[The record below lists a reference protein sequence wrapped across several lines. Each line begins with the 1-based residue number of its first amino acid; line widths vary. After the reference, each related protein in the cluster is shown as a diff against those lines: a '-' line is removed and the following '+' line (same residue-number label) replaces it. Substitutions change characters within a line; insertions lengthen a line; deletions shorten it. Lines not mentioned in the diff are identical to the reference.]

1 MPSVNAAVL
10 ITGAS
15 SGFGRLIAETLARK
29 HYQVFAT
36 MRDIEERNAT
46 AARELRALAAR
57 ESLHLNVVEL
67 DVTNDGSVER
77 AVAAAVGH
85 AGSIDVLINNA
96 AYGVL
101 GLTESFTTEQAQRV
115 FDTNFLGIVRM
126 NRAVVP
132 HMRRKG
138 SGLLLYVSSGAGRV
152 VLPCMGLYTASKFA
166 LEAFAETY
174 RYELASQG
182 IDSVIVQPG
191 AYPTGILDR
200 LEVGAD
206 GSRMATYG
214 AVNEIPQMISA
225 LIGASK
231 GNPQEIADTI
241 LQIIE
246 TPAGRREFRH
256 RIGSGAGGVQ
266 SINANCEQIQQQI
279 LEAFGVSEMTKFR
292 VAGGG
297 RQGAS

>member
-1 MPSVNAAVL
+1 MSNTGAGVL

-36 MRDIEERNAT
+36 MRDIEKRNAK
-46 AARELRALAAR
+46 AARELRALAER

-67 DVTNDGSVER
+67 DVTDEGSVES
-77 AVAAAVGH
+77 AVAAAIEE
-85 AGSIDVLINNA
+85 AGAIDVLVNNA
-96 AYGVL
+96 ACGVL
-101 GLTESFTTEQAQRV
+101 GLTESFTTEQAQRI

-126 NRAVVP
+126 NRAILP

-152 VLPCMGLYTASKFA
+152 VLPCLGLYTASKFA

-191 AYPTGILDR
+191 AYPTGILGR
-200 LEVGAD
+200 LEAGMD
-206 GSRMATYG
+206 GSRTATYG
-214 AVNEIPQMISA
+214 AVNEIPQVISVA
-225 LIGASK
+225 VGASK
-231 GNPQEIADTI
+231 SNPQEIADAI

-246 TPAGRREFRH
+246 TPAGQRQFRH

-266 SINANCEQIQQQI
+266 AINANCEEIQQQV
-279 LEAFGVSEMTKFR
+279 LEAFGISELTRFR
-292 VAGGG
+292 VAG
-297 RQGAS
+297 QGH

>member
-1 MPSVNAAVL
+1 MSNPGAVVL

-29 HYQVFAT
+29 QYRVFAT
-36 MRDIEERNAT
+36 MRDIEGRNAA
-46 AARELRALAAR
+46 AARELRALAES
-57 ESLHLNVVEL
+57 ESLHLDVCEL
-67 DVTNDGSVER
+67 DVTDQGSVER
-77 AVAAAVGH
+77 AVAVVIGQ
-85 AGSIDVLINNA
+85 AGGIDVLVNNA

-126 NRAVVP
+126 NRAVLP

-138 SGLLLYVSSGAGRV
+138 SGLLLYVSSGAGRIV
-152 VLPCMGLYTASKFA
+152 IPCMGLYTASKFA

-191 AYPTGILDR
+191 AYPTGILGR
-200 LEVGAD
+200 LEGGTDAL
-206 GSRMATYG
+206 RKTTYG
-214 AVNEIPQMISA
+214 AVNEIPQKISA

-231 GNPQEIADTI
+231 GNPQEIADAI

-246 TPAGRREFRH
+246 TPVGKRQFRY
-256 RIGSGAGGVQ
+256 RMGSGAGGVQ
-266 SINANCEQIQQQI
+266 SINTNCEAVQQQI

-292 VAGGG
+292 AAGG
-297 RQGAS
+297 